1 MHRFRTLTLCGMS
14 LVFLAGALLVGNVVA
29 QTAPLVSPWQ
39 RASSPITAGECK
51 GRADNFLEA
60 KGFIVTKTTSQ
71 GKNDAEANAEAA
83 SQEFLVLVD
92 CVANQRTS
100 ISSRILVVVVAR
112 NPSGA
117 QQVQQLRE
125 DVMKAVMK

>member
-1 MHRFRTLTLCGMS
+1 MQRSFVAVVLSALVLTWGLP
-14 LVFLAGALLVGNVVA
+14 AAHAVA

-39 RASSPITAGECK
+39 WGSSPITVGDCK
-51 GRADNFLEA
+51 GRADKFLES
-60 KGFIVTKTTSQ
+60 KGFVVTKTTSQ

-83 SQEFLVLVD
+83 GQDFLVLVD

-100 ISSRILVVVVAR
+100 ISSRILVIVVAR

-117 QQVQQLRE
+117 PQVQQLRE